1 MQLSTLRR
9 PSAWIPISMSLIA
22 LAIVLVHVARFGA
35 ARQADEG
42 ATAHLFQLLMAGQL
56 PVLFWFAVKWL
67 PREPKQA
74 SAILALQIVA
84 VLAAFAPVYLL
95 HL

>member
-1 MQLSTLRR
+1 MQLSTFRR
-9 PSAWIPISMSLIA
+9 PSAWIPISMSLTA
-22 LAIVLVHVARFGA
+22 LTIVLVHIARFGA
-35 ARQADEG
+35 AREADEG
-42 ATAHLFQLLMAGQL
+42 ATAHLFQLLMAGQAPL
-56 PVLFWFAVKWL
+56 LLWFMARWL

-74 SAILALQIVA
+74 SAILAVQIVA